1 MTLYTP
7 ITNGDHFP
15 DDEYLTKEQL
25 TELYNKLVDEANVIY
40 KNTLKAMNE
49 LTETQELDPDGLD
62 IAVSASNRELSLRI
76 ADRER
81 KMLNKIRTS
90 MGRLKEGE
98 YGSCLECGD
107 PIGYPRLMFRPVATM
122 CIDCKTEQEQIEE
135 GTWRA

>member
-7 ITNGDHFP
+7 ITNADHFP
-15 DDEYLTKEQL
+15 EDEYLSKVQIID
-25 TELYNKLVDEANVIY
+25 LYNKLVEEANVIY
-40 KNTLKAMNE
+40 QNTLKAMNE

-81 KMLNKIRTS
+81 KMLKKIRTS
-90 MGRLKEGE
+90 MERLKEGE
-98 YGSCLECGD
+98 YGSCIECDD
-107 PIGYPRLMFRPVATM
+107 PIGYPRLSFRPVATM

>member
-1 MTLYTP
+1 MTLYTT
-7 ITNGDHFP
+7 ISNANHFP
-15 DDEYLTKEQL
+15 EDEYLSKDQL
-25 TELYNKLVDEANVIY
+25 VELYNKLVEEANVIY

-90 MGRLKEGE
+90 MERLKDGE
-98 YGSCLECGD
+98 YGSCFECGD
-107 PIGYPRLMFRPVATM
+107 AIGYPRLTFRPVATM

>member
-15 DDEYLTKEQL
+15 DDEYLTKAQL
-25 TELYNKLVDEANVIY
+25 IELYNKLVDEANVIY

>member
-7 ITNGDHFP
+7 ITSGDHFP

-25 TELYNKLVDEANVIY
+25 VELYNKLVDEANIIY

-135 GTWRA
+135 GTWR